1 MAAAKKKPA
10 KGKKAKKKPGPAKAA
25 AEMGRPTKYDP
36 DVHPLMGW
44 MLAIRGKTNKEIAAG
59 LRISTGTLFS
69 WTKLHED
76 FLSAIKSGKDV
87 ADAGVE
93 QALYKRALG
102 YDYDFTETT
111 HDPEK
116 GDTIKNGKKHVAG
129 DVTAQ
134 IFWLCN
140 RRKEDWKNV
149 NKLEHSGPNG
159 APIQVLNPKQMTDAE
174 IISLIRKERDLK

>member
-1 MAAAKKKPA
+1 MAVAKKRPA
-10 KGKKAKKKPGPAKAA
+10 KGKKAKKKAGPAKVA

-59 LRISTGTLFS
+59 LRISTGTLFT
-69 WTKLHED
+69 WTNLHED

-140 RRKEDWKNV
+140 RRKEDWRNV

-159 APIQVLNPKQMTDAE
+159 GPIRVVKAEDLTDDELAR
-174 IISLIRKERDLK
+174 IVAQK

>member
-1 MAAAKKKPA
+1 
-10 KGKKAKKKPGPAKAA
+10 
-25 AEMGRPTKYDP
+25 
-36 DVHPLMGW
+36 

-140 RRKEDWKNV
+140 RRKEDWRNV

-159 APIQVLNPKQMTDAE
+159 GPIRVVKAEDLTDDELAR
-174 IISLIRKERDLK
+174 IVAQK